1 MMIMITIIIIIIII
15 IIVIIIVIIIIII
28 KHQPFFTQN
37 KNSERAASFMG
48 RCTSL
53 PQSHRLTL
61 SNYMNAVVALSLK
74 IVRIWRSF

>member
-1 MMIMITIIIIIIII
+1 MMIMITIIIIIIIII

-48 RCTSL
+48 RCMRSSL
-53 PQSHRLTL
+53 
-61 SNYMNAVVALSLK
+61 
-74 IVRIWRSF
+74 

>member
-48 RCTSL
+48 RCMRSSL
-53 PQSHRLTL
+53 
-61 SNYMNAVVALSLK
+61 
-74 IVRIWRSF
+74 